1 LGPQRCEVLR
11 LRKAALVSF
20 FVGMIRLAAR
30 GQEPG
35 RVGGVESL
43 GFSSTYSPNSSH
55 ILIGTSEQRRIWSL
69 GVEVTRRLALGE
81 KYRIDY
87 EGSLLPLFEET
98 DPVVFG
104 TTVTIGNQTFVSPQ
118 TPFRIIQAI
127 RGPVGT
133 FTSNGVSAPVYALT
147 GHQDTYAWSL
157 APLGARISAFPRSH
171 IQPSF
176 ALDLGFVVSARDI
189 PVDDSDQFNYMFA
202 FGPGVQLFTSPK
214 SSWRVEYI
222 FRHISNAHEGTQ
234 NPGIDQGV
242 VRVTLSVHK

>member
-1 LGPQRCEVLR
+1 

-20 FVGMIRLAAR
+20 FAGMICFTAW
-30 GQEPG
+30 GQDSSG
-35 RVGGVESL
+35 MGGVESL
-43 GFSSTYSPNSSH
+43 GFSSTYSPSSSH

-104 TTVTIGNQTFVSPQ
+104 STVTIGGQTFITPQ
-118 TPFRIIQAI
+118 TPVRIIQAI

-133 FTSNGVSAPVYALT
+133 LTENGVSAPVYAIL
-147 GHQDTYAWSL
+147 GRQDTYAWSL
-157 APLGARISAFPRSH
+157 APLGARISAFPRSR
-171 IQPSF
+171 IQPGF
-176 ALDLGFVVSARDI
+176 ALDLGFVVSNRDI
-189 PVDDSDQFNYMFA
+189 PVDDSDQFNYMFS
-202 FGPGVQLFTSPK
+202 FGPGVQLYTSPK
-214 SSWRVEYI
+214 ASWRVEYI

-242 VRVTLSVHK
+242 VRVTLSMHK